1 MSQHPSGARST
12 NAAAVALA
20 VVATLIVGTCAVNA
34 VARLGKP
41 FPGFLLW
48 ENLFVPAVGDPSW
61 TGVKTGLRYQS
72 WLLEVDGETVARA
85 REAAAELA
93 GKRPGETAR
102 YTLDKNGERY
112 AIDTPIMTLAPRAWA
127 SVYGIY
133 LFDAFVLLV
142 LGVVVFYLKPT
153 DPAARAVFYF
163 SVTLACYLATSA
175 DLFGPYWFRVPY
187 FFFVNLIPASVAGV
201 LSHFPVGRTRSPRE
215 PLLLGA
221 LVAVGIA
228 LAVASNLSFH
238 RSRDLLLLFDRTTH
252 VLLAGAGLAAIVF
265 FCRHFLRAP
274 SALVR
279 GRTMVVLFGT
289 LGAFAAPVIVL
300 SLMYVLD
307 VPFALNWAT
316 LTFVLFP
323 LSIGYAIARHD
334 LFDIDRI
341 IRRTLTYALLSALVF
356 GTYSLGIGIVD
367 YFFENLTQLGS
378 RIAEGLLILALIL
391 LTTPSRDRIQDVV
404 DRIYDRHRYSYRDV
418 VRSSSRAFATILDFE
433 KLVSQVLT
441 LVDDT
446 LQPSTAAIYTLAA
459 DGMATL
465 RGHLEHPPGES
476 AKVTVTP
483 AAGSTVDLSS
493 LLSALETSPVVGD
506 VTSGF
511 AVPMKLEGKP
521 VGVLVGGAKRS
532 GTPYTQ
538 DDYDLVYTVCD
549 QLAVALQN
557 AQAYRTIDVLNADL
571 AGKNV
576 ALESANRE
584 LCEAQDELVRRERLA
599 AVGEFA
605 GAVAHAMRNP
615 LAGIKAAAQLAALDL
630 EGHPSFESLADVI
643 GEANRLDDRI
653 GALLQF
659 SRPFEPVLRST
670 ELSDVVA
677 GAVRDVA
684 ARASARR
691 IEIRTM
697 VAPDL
702 PTAELDP
709 VLIEQAILE
718 LLSNAVDASADGGKV
733 VVRAS
738 RVTNGSAGTQDEVAV
753 EVLDSGA
760 GINERAAVR
769 LFELFYTTKARGT
782 GYGLASVKKIVDRHG
797 GRVEAGNRPEGGA
810 LFRVVL
816 PVGAAQRSPN
826 FSSR

>member
-1 MSQHPSGARST
+1 VQS
-12 NAAAVALA
+12 
-20 VVATLIVGTCAVNA
+20 
-34 VARLGKP
+34 
-41 FPGFLLW
+41 
-48 ENLFVPAVGDPSW
+48 
-61 TGVKTGLRYQS
+61 GLRYQS
-72 WLLEVDGETVARA
+72 WLLEVDGEMVERASDVAA
-85 REAAAELA
+85 KVSGEGA
-93 GKRPGETAR
+93 GKGVGEIAR
-102 YTLDKNGERY
+102 YTLEKNGERY
-112 AIDTPIMTLAPRAWA
+112 SIDTPITTLAPRAWA

-133 LFDAFVLLV
+133 LFDALVLLV
-142 LGVVVFYLKPT
+142 LGVVVIYLKPA
-153 DPAARAVFYF
+153 DSAARAMFYF

-175 DLFGPYWFRVPY
+175 DLFGPYWFRMPY

-201 LSHFPVGRTRSPRE
+201 LSHFPVGRTRSSRE
-215 PLLLGA
+215 PFLLGA
-221 LVAVGIA
+221 LAAAGVA

-238 RSRDLLLLFDRTTH
+238 RNRDLLLVFDRTTH

-265 FCRHFLRAP
+265 FWRHFLRAP

-279 GRTMVVLFGT
+279 ARTMVVLFGT

-300 SLMYVLD
+300 SLMYLLG

-316 LTFVLFP
+316 LTFVFFP

-341 IRRTLTYALLSALVF
+341 IRRTLTYAVLSALVF

-391 LTTPSRDRIQDVV
+391 LTSPSRDRIQDFV

-433 KLVSQVLT
+433 KLISRALS

-446 LQPSTAAIYTLAA
+446 LQPSTAAIYTVAI
-459 DGMATL
+459 DGTATL
-465 RGHLEHPPGES
+465 RGHLEHPPGEGV
-476 AKVTVTP
+476 KVTVS
-483 AAGSTVDLSS
+483 AGGERAIDLSP
-493 LLSALETSPVVGD
+493 LLSALDKAPMVGD
-506 VTSGF
+506 GIAGF
-511 AVPMKLEGKP
+511 AAPMKLEGKP

-576 ALESANRE
+576 ALEGANRE
-584 LCEAQDELVRRERLA
+584 LREAQDELVRRERLA
-599 AVGEFA
+599 AVGELA

-630 EGHPSFESLADVI
+630 EGHPSSESLADVI

-659 SRPFEPVLRST
+659 SRPFEPLLRST
-670 ELSDVVA
+670 EMSHVVA
-677 GAVRDVA
+677 GAVRDMA
-684 ARASARR
+684 ARAAARR
-691 IEIRTM
+691 VEIRTM

-718 LLSNAVDASADGGKV
+718 LLSNAVDASTDGGKV

-738 RVTNGSAGTQDEVAV
+738 RVTNGSTGAQDSVAV
-753 EVLDSGA
+753 EVLDSGS
-760 GINERAAVR
+760 GINERSASR

-782 GYGLASVKKIVDRHG
+782 GFGLASVKKIVDRHG
-797 GRVEAGNRPEGGA
+797 GLVEAGNRPEGGA
-810 LFRVVL
+810 LFRIVL
-816 PVGAAQRSPN
+816 PVAPNQRSPN
-826 FSSR
+826 LSSR